1 MADIV
6 YTYGGSVYMN
16 ITNKCPCACT
26 FCIRANG
33 DGLGSADSLWL
44 GKDPSLDEIKAEI
57 DNFDFSPYDEVIY
70 CGYGEP
76 TQALDNL
83 IESAR
88 YIKSKYD
95 IKVRLNSNGLADL
108 INDKPTVPLLAEVVD
123 TISISLNAPTAERY
137 AEVSRPKFGLDSFPA
152 LVKFAAECKKAIPK
166 VKFTVVDVITK
177 DEIAACQKIA
187 DDMQIPLRVR
197 TLITEND

>member
-108 INDKPTVPLLAEVVD
+108 INGKPTVPLLAEVVD